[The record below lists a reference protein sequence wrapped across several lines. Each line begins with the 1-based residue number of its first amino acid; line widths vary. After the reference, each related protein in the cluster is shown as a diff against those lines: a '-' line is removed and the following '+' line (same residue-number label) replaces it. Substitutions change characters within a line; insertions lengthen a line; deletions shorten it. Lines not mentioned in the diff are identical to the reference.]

1 MTGPRNPDGVD
12 RIQLA
17 WTRERPGTPVESIGV
32 ITRIWHAGKLLADE
46 RRRTLARLGIDAA
59 TLDLLS
65 TLRRHGAPYRM
76 TPAALKETCLVSA
89 GAISQRVA
97 RAEAAGLVRAH
108 RSSGGR
114 TGAVELTAEGHA
126 LIEGSVDELLRH
138 EQDLIA
144 HLPPEERERLTE
156 LLRALLDGLTA
167 RLAEPDLADVPPD
180 PAALGPGD
188 GR

>member
-1 MTGPRNPDGVD
+1 MTRPRKPDGVD

-17 WTRERPGTPVESIGV
+17 WTRERPATPVESIGV
-32 ITRIWHAGKLLADE
+32 ITRIWRAGKLLADD

-65 TLRRHGAPYRM
+65 TLRRHGVPYRM
-76 TPAALKETCLVSA
+76 TPAELKEACLVSA

-97 RAEAAGLVRAH
+97 RAEASGLVRAH

-138 EQDLIA
+138 EQALVE
-144 HLPPEERERLTE
+144 HLTPAQREQLTE
-156 LLRALLDGLTA
+156 LLRTLLDGLIA
-167 RLAEPDLADVPPD
+167 RLAEPGPADTPPE
-180 PAALGPGD
+180 PGA
-188 GR
+188 G

>member
-1 MTGPRNPDGVD
+1 MTPPRKPDGAE

-76 TPAALKETCLVSA
+76 TPAALKEASLVSA
-89 GAISQRVA
+89 GAISQRVT

-138 EQDLIA
+138 EQSLVE
-144 HLPPEERERLTE
+144 HLTPAQREQLAE
-156 LLRALLDGLTA
+156 LLRALLDGLVA
-167 RLAEPDLADVPPD
+167 RLAEPGTAERPPS
-180 PAALGPGD
+180 PESG
-188 GR
+188 